1 MCERGDLG
9 RTAPTL
15 GEIEPRAGRQPWQRR
30 VDGGHVSR
38 DQIERTG
45 SEGRTVLSPPQWPPT
60 HDSIAACGSCP
71 CAAGAAWRRAGR
83 QAPGD
88 QLPSVVRLCL
98 ASTSFGS
105 IASARVK
112 HSAASVR
119 RFIFH
124 RQTPRLFQTCASAG
138 VISLA

>member
-1 MCERGDLG
+1 ML
-9 RTAPTL
+9 
-15 GEIEPRAGRQPWQRR
+15 
-30 VDGGHVSR
+30 
-38 DQIERTG
+38 DQIERAG
-45 SEGRTVLSPPQWPPT
+45 CEGLTVFVPPQWPPT
-60 HDSIAACGSCP
+60 HDSTAAGGSCP

-83 QAPGD
+83 QVPGD

>member
-1 MCERGDLG
+1 MPSSLRPVASGEGVGSSRQLARPCARDDAWRWICGDGAVDQHTPSDFRAPLGDLG
-9 RTAPTL
+9 RM
-15 GEIEPRAGRQPWQRR
+15 
-30 VDGGHVSR
+30 V
-38 DQIERTG
+38 
-45 SEGRTVLSPPQWPPT
+45 
-60 HDSIAACGSCP
+60 
-71 CAAGAAWRRAGR
+71 
-83 QAPGD
+83 PGD